1 MEEGPVWVTVRGHA
15 GAVGMLPLPGLVI
28 LRRGERTIDADQQE
42 QVLDVL
48 KSRGTTLLVS
58 LLDQTEC
65 DADDSEH
72 LQRAAELRG
81 IRLVCAPILDFS
93 APDETLDWPRLA
105 QAILGE
111 LSLGRGAAFCC
122 LAGYGRSGMMAA
134 RVLIETG
141 MPPQDA
147 IAAVRSARPGAI
159 ESEAQVSYL
168 LSSSP

>member
-1 MEEGPVWVTVRGHA
+1 
-15 GAVGMLPLPGLVI
+15 MLPLPGLVI

>member
-1 MEEGPVWVTVRGHA
+1 
-15 GAVGMLPLPGLVI
+15 MLPLPGLLI

-42 QVLDVL
+42 QVLDIL

-72 LQRAAELRG
+72 LRRAAERRG
-81 IRLVCAPILDFS
+81 IRLVRAPIPDFS

-111 LSLGRGAAFCC
+111 LSFGRGVAFCC

-141 MPPQDA
+141 LPPRDA
-147 IAAVRSARPGAI
+147 IAAVRAVRPGAI

>member
-1 MEEGPVWVTVRGHA
+1 MEDGAAWVTVRGHA
-15 GAVGMLPLPGLVI
+15 GTVGMLPLPGLVI
-28 LRRGERTIDADQQE
+28 LRRGERTIDADLQE
-42 QVLDVL
+42 QVLDRL
-48 KSRGTTLLVS
+48 KATGTTLLIS
-58 LLDQTEC
+58 LLDETEC
-65 DADDSEH
+65 DADDREH
-72 LQRAAELRG
+72 LEHAAELRG
-81 IRLVCAPILDFS
+81 IRLLCAPVADFS
-93 APDETLDWPRLA
+93 APDETLDWPHLV

-111 LSLGRGAAFCC
+111 LGLGGGVAFCC